1 MPAAAGPA
9 SSVVFLSLYPYNR
22 CVCRDNFFAGSSE
35 VLGNASEAV
44 AFESCDCLRPENAW
58 DTRENREFTLTGFRA
73 ENGRRGSSGKESQ
86 ITLACYFLG
95 PYFEQQRI
103 PTLTRAIQVGPGF
116 HKSCNRLW
124 HDCWSLRAA
133 HPHAHVAL
141 RTDRAVLCGIVH
153 FQNVVLP
160 RGATRWKPSERG
172 TTHALIISLAQ
183 SFSNPW
189 SAGGALVLNFGLWF
203 NQPDLPEEALATF
216 MVPTFQ
222 EASPLHSLS
231 ASQAY

>member
-1 MPAAAGPA
+1 MPAAGEL
-9 SSVVFLSLYPYNR
+9 SRVSSLYPYTR
-22 CVCRDNFFAGSSE
+22 CACRDSFFAGSSE

-44 AFESCDCLRPENAW
+44 AFESCDCVRPENAW

-73 ENGRRGSSGKESQ
+73 ANGRRGSGGKESQ

-116 HKSCNRLW
+116 YHNFNMNCLW

-141 RTDRAVLCGIVH
+141 RTNRAILCGVVH
-153 FQNVVLP
+153 LQNVVLP
-160 RGATRWKPSERG
+160 RGATC
-172 TTHALIISLAQ
+172 
-183 SFSNPW
+183 
-189 SAGGALVLNFGLWF
+189 
-203 NQPDLPEEALATF
+203 
-216 MVPTFQ
+216 
-222 EASPLHSLS
+222 
-231 ASQAY
+231 